1 MWKTQL
7 QVPPGP
13 LAKINT
19 QDLREDYQHSETMY
33 WRSIKSTAK
42 MLLKGLH
49 HRDFS
54 QVSFG
59 GKVPMVRI
67 GARTTAS
74 WGHHVV
80 LRSCLLPCEE
90 FSFFGVL
97 SLEAMS
103 EYLTSV
109 FRRKNCCH
117 KVILGLRKTTVL
129 MRGACTR
136 YIWLIST
143 FRLLFCLHMENSR
156 I

>member
-7 QVPPGP
+7 HIPPDP
-13 LAKINT
+13 LPKLNT
-19 QDLREDYQHSETMY
+19 QDVREDYQHSETMY
-33 WRSIKSTAK
+33 WRSIKSKAK

-54 QVSFG
+54 QVSFR
-59 GKVPMVRI
+59 GKVAMVTI
-67 GARTTAS
+67 GARRTAS

-80 LRSCLLPCEE
+80 LRNCLLPCEE

-103 EYLTSV
+103 EYLTSI
-109 FRRKNCCH
+109 FRRKNCCY
-117 KVILGLRKTTVL
+117 KVILGVRKTIVL
-129 MRGACTR
+129 MQGACTR

-143 FRLLFCLHMENSR
+143 FRLLFCLHIENSR